1 MDLRELLEPINSG
14 EYELKTWLRAHTCK
28 VEDVSDNPKYWAQD
42 IDLLV
47 EPIYSNYDSFSVE
60 VKWDNRIA
68 ESDNLYIEMINPRSK
83 EGRGWYYFCK
93 ADYLFYGDS
102 INQLFYVFKVKDL
115 FSFIKLNKDKLRWG
129 ATVDGSRGLLVPL
142 KDVKG
147 LYSIINLDIKFDI

>member
-14 EYELKTWLRAHTCK
+14 EYELKKWLRAHNCK

-47 EPIYSNYDSFSVE
+47 TPKDYPSFSVE

-115 FSFIKLNKDKLRWG
+115 FSFIELNKDKLRWG
-129 ATVDGSRGLLVPL
+129 ATTDGSRGLLVSL
-142 KDVKG
+142 KDVKE
-147 LYSIINLDIKFDI
+147 LYSIIDLDIKFEI

>member
-1 MDLRELLEPINSG
+1 M
-14 EYELKTWLRAHTCK
+14 
-28 VEDVSDNPKYWAQD
+28 
-42 IDLLV
+42 
-47 EPIYSNYDSFSVE
+47 
-60 VKWDNRIA
+60 KWDNRIA

-102 INQLFYVFKVKDL
+102 INQLFYIFKVKDL

-129 ATVDGSRGLLVPL
+129 ATIDGSRGLLVPL

-147 LYSIINLDIKFDI
+147 LYSIINLDIKFEI